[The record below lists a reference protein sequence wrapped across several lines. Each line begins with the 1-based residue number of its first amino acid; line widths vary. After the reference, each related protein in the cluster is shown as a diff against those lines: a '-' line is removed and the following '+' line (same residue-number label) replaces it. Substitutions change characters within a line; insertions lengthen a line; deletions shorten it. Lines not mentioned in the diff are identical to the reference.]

1 MFWEIAVFTF
11 ILFYHWRKLFAWYFL
26 ENLKQILEW
35 CWFGLNINYAGNKTT
50 RLNQP
55 PAPLF
60 PWLMPRFFMKINHN
74 VSSSPSCNIN
84 EFSPTTN
91 KTMSSNCFSRSILY
105 QTITTNTIK
114 MPHCFFTSTKP
125 AGSSPRLPYSSE
137 SQLPTSSLCKANRIT
152 PFPLNA

>member
-1 MFWEIAVFTF
+1 
-11 ILFYHWRKLFAWYFL
+11 
-26 ENLKQILEW
+26 
-35 CWFGLNINYAGNKTT
+35 
-50 RLNQP
+50 
-55 PAPLF
+55 
-60 PWLMPRFFMKINHN
+60 MPKFFMKINHN
-74 VSSSPSCNIN
+74 VSPSPTCNIN

-137 SQLPTSSLCKANRIT
+137 SQLPTSSLCKANRINLMHSGS
-152 PFPLNA
+152 FFVQGHQAEGLDLNGLASTNNTMVYRTLAAMVNQIYNSKNSGINSRKEYLSLVSN